1 MSSNALGENAV
12 LPGAFENNGL
22 WKVLGGGG
30 GQIEG
35 IMGNLEIENAV
46 VSHYL

>member
-1 MSSNALGENAV
+1 MLLGKMQYSQEH
-12 LPGAFENNGL
+12 LKTMGYGKF
-22 WKVLGGGG
+22 WGGG
-30 GQIEG
+30 GQIEC

>member
-1 MSSNALGENAV
+1 MSSNALGENAI

-30 GQIEG
+30 QIEC